1 MAMQTDP
8 FDPAGRQQAQPAAR
22 PQRRGSGLVLAGVA
36 VAAGLAGGGVVAAVD
51 HTSNSSSSSPSP
63 AAAPS
68 TTTKTDTSEFPS
80 SFTARSSA
88 GGKSINA
95 IYQADGPGVVTVL
108 ATSQSSGSS
117 GFSVPGFSQP
127 NQSQET
133 VSQGS
138 GFVLDKKGY
147 ILTNE
152 HVVDGAKTVRV
163 SFANQENVTATV
175 VGSDRST
182 DLALLKVNVPANQ
195 LHPLALGNSSALHVG
210 DPVVAIGNPF
220 GLARTVTAGIVSA
233 LQRQITAPNG
243 FAIDHAIQTD
253 AAINHGNSG
262 GPLINAAGQVIG
274 INAQLPANSNVDGN
288 VGIGFAIPID
298 TAKPVIA
305 QLRESGRV
313 SHAWLG
319 ISGANID
326 STLPQT
332 LNLPSKTGVL
342 ISGIVPGGPA
352 DKAGIH
358 PGNNSVVV
366 NGQAYCTG
374 GDVITAVDGKTV
386 TSFNSLSNAIA
397 AKHPGDKVKLT
408 LKSSAGTR
416 TIEVTLGTQPASPP
430 SARSDCG
437 TG

>member
-1 MAMQTDP
+1 MQTDP
-8 FDPAGRQQAQPAAR
+8 FDPAAQRDAPPAAR
-22 PQRRGSGLVLAGVA
+22 SRRGSGIVLAGVA

-51 HTSNSSSSSPSP
+51 HTSGSSSASP
-63 AAAPS
+63 ASAP
-68 TTTKTDTSEFPS
+68 TATAKPDASEFPS

-108 ATSQSSGSS
+108 ATSQSQGSG

-163 SFANQENVTATV
+163 MFANQENVTATV

-195 LHPLALGNSSALHVG
+195 LHPLALGSSANTHVG

-233 LQRQITAPNG
+233 VQRQITAPNG

-274 INAQLPANSNVDGN
+274 INAQLPSNSNVDGN

-298 TAKPVIA
+298 TAKPVIQ
-305 QLRESGRV
+305 QLRQNGRV
-313 SHAWLG
+313 AHAWLG

-332 LNLPSKTGVL
+332 LRLPAKKGVL

-352 DKAGIH
+352 DRAGITS
-358 PGNNSVVV
+358 GNNSVVV
-366 NGQAYCTG
+366 NGQSYCTG
-374 GDVITAVDGKTV
+374 GDVITAVDGKPV
-386 TSFNSLSNAIA
+386 TSFDGLSAAIA
-397 AKHPGDKVKLT
+397 GKQPGAKIKLT
-408 LKSSAGTR
+408 LASSAGTR
-416 TIEVTLGTQPASPP
+416 TVTVTLGTQPASPP
-430 SARSDCG
+430 SARSECG

>member
-1 MAMQTDP
+1 MQTDP
-8 FDPAGRQQAQPAAR
+8 FDPAAQREAPPAS
-22 PQRRGSGLVLAGVA
+22 PSRRGSGIVLAGVA
-36 VAAGLAGGGVVAAVD
+36 VAAGLAGGAVVAAVD
-51 HTSNSSSSSPSP
+51 HTSGSSSNSP
-63 AAAPS
+63 AAAP
-68 TTTKTDTSEFPS
+68 TATAKPDPSESPS

-88 GGKSINA
+88 GGKSINT

-108 ATSQSSGSS
+108 ATSQASGSS
-117 GFSVPGFSQP
+117 GFSAPGFSQP
-127 NQSQET
+127 NQSRAT
-133 VSQGS
+133 VAQGS
-138 GFVLDKKGY
+138 GFVLDTKGY

-163 SFANQENVTATV
+163 SFANQENVSATV

-195 LHPLALGNSSALHVG
+195 LHPLALGNSGGVNVG

-233 LQRQITAPNG
+233 VQRQITAPNG

-274 INAQLPANSNVDGN
+274 INAQLPSNSNVDGN

-298 TAKPVIA
+298 TAKPVIQ
-305 QLRESGRV
+305 QLRQSGRV

-326 STLPQT
+326 PSLPQT
-332 LNLPSKTGVL
+332 LHLPSKTGVL

-352 DKAGIH
+352 DKARIH

-366 NGQAYCTG
+366 SGQAYCTG
-374 GDVITAVDGKTV
+374 GDVI
-386 TSFNSLSNAIA
+386 
-397 AKHPGDKVKLT
+397 
-408 LKSSAGTR
+408 
-416 TIEVTLGTQPASPP
+416 
-430 SARSDCG
+430 
-437 TG
+437 

>member
-1 MAMQTDP
+1 MGMQTDP
-8 FDPAGRQQAQPAAR
+8 FDPAGRQPAQPAAR
-22 PQRRGSGLVLAGVA
+22 PRRGSGIVIAGVA

-51 HTSNSSSSSPSP
+51 HTSSESTKTP

-68 TTTKTDTSEFPS
+68 STTQRDPSDFPS

-108 ATSQSSGSS
+108 ATSQASGSS

-127 NQSQET
+127 NGSQQT
-133 VSQGS
+133 VAQGS

-195 LHPLALGNSSALHVG
+195 LHPLALGNSGGVNVG

-233 LQRQITAPNG
+233 VQRQITAPNG

-262 GPLINAAGQVIG
+262 GPLINASGQVIG
-274 INAQLPANSNVDGN
+274 INAQLPSNSNVDGN

-305 QLRESGRV
+305 QLRQSGRV

-332 LNLPSKTGVL
+332 LHLPSKTGVL

-352 DKAGIH
+352 ATAGIH

-366 NGQAYCTG
+366 SGQAYCTG
-374 GDVITAVDGKTV
+374 GDVITAVNGKPV
-386 TSFNSLSNAIA
+386 TSFDSLSAAIA
-397 AKHPGDKVKLT
+397 ARQPGDKVKLT
-408 LKSSAGTR
+408 LKNTTGTR
-416 TIEVTLGTQPASPP
+416 TVEVTLGTQPASPP
-430 SARSDCG
+430 SARSECG

>member
-1 MAMQTDP
+1 MQTDP
-8 FDPAGRQQAQPAAR
+8 FDPAGRQQAPPAGR
-22 PQRRGSGLVLAGVA
+22 PRRGSALVIAGVA

-51 HTSNSSSSSPSP
+51 HNSSSSTTTPT
-63 AAAPS
+63 AAP
-68 TTTKTDTSEFPS
+68 TTTSNDPSEFPS

-88 GGKSINA
+88 GGESINA

-108 ATSQSSGSS
+108 ATSQTSGSTGS
-117 GFSVPGFSQP
+117 STIPGSSQP
-127 NQSQET
+127 SQPQAT
-133 VSQGS
+133 ISQGS
-138 GFVLDKKGY
+138 GFVLDKNGY

-163 SFANQENVTATV
+163 SFANKENVAATV
-175 VGSDRST
+175 IGSDRST
-182 DLALLKVNVPANQ
+182 DLALLKVNVPSNQ
-195 LHPLALGNSSALHVG
+195 LHPLALGNSGVVHVG
-210 DPVVAIGNPF
+210 DPVIAIGNPF
-220 GLARTVTAGIVSA
+220 GLASTVTAGIVSA

-274 INAQLPANSNVDGN
+274 INAQLPSNSNVDGN

-305 QLRESGRV
+305 QLRQSGRV

-326 STLPQT
+326 STLPQG
-332 LNLPSKTGVL
+332 LHLPSKTGVL
-342 ISGIVPGGPA
+342 ISGIVPNGPA

-366 NGQAYCTG
+366 SGQPYCTG
-374 GDVITAVDGKTV
+374 GDVITAVDGKPI
-386 TSFNSLSNAIA
+386 TSFDSLANAIGS
-397 AKHPGDKVKLT
+397 KRPGDKVKLT
-408 LKSSAGTR
+408 LKSNAGSR
-416 TIEVTLGTQPASPP
+416 TVEVTLGSQPSSPP
-430 SARSDCG
+430 SASSDCG

>member
-1 MAMQTDP
+1 MQTDP
-8 FDPAGRQQAQPAAR
+8 FDPAAQRDATPASR
-22 PQRRGSGLVLAGVA
+22 PRRGSGIVLAGVA

-51 HTSNSSSSSPSP
+51 HTSGSSSNSP
-63 AAAPS
+63 AAAPAA
-68 TTTKTDTSEFPS
+68 TANPDPSEFPS
-80 SFTARSSA
+80 SFTARSTA
-88 GGKSINA
+88 GGKSINS
-95 IYQADGPGVVTVL
+95 IYQADGPGVVTVI
-108 ATSQSSGSS
+108 ATSRTQGSS
-117 GFSVPGFSQP
+117 GFSVP
-127 NQSQET
+127 NQSGAT

-138 GFVLDKKGY
+138 GFVLDRQGY

-163 SFANQENVTATV
+163 SFANQENVAATV

-195 LHPLALGNSSALHVG
+195 LHPLALGSSTGVHVG

-233 LQRQITAPNG
+233 VQRQITAPNG

-274 INAQLPANSNVDGN
+274 INAQLPSNSNVDGN

-298 TAKPVIA
+298 TAKPVIQ
-305 QLRESGRV
+305 QLRQNGRV

-326 STLPQT
+326 PNLPQT
-332 LNLPSKTGVL
+332 LRLPAKKGVL

-352 DKAGIH
+352 DHAGIKS
-358 PGNNSVVV
+358 GNNSVVV

-374 GDVITAVDGKTV
+374 GDVITAVDGKPV
-386 TSFNSLSNAIA
+386 TSFDSLSAAIA
-397 AKHPGDKVKLT
+397 GKQPGDKVKLT
-408 LKSSAGTR
+408 LASSTGTR
-416 TIEVTLGTQPASPP
+416 TIDVTLGTQPASPP
-430 SARSDCG
+430 SARSACG

>member
-8 FDPAGRQQAQPAAR
+8 FDPAGRQQAPPAAR
-22 PQRRGSGLVLAGVA
+22 PRRGSGLVIAGVA
-36 VAAGLAGGGVVAAVD
+36 VAAGLAGGGVVAALG
-51 HTSNSSSSSPSP
+51 HTSGSSASPSP
-63 AAAPS
+63 AAAPA
-68 TTTKTDTSEFPS
+68 TTSKPDPSEFPS

-95 IYQADGPGVVTVL
+95 IYRADGPGVVTVL
-108 ATSQSSGSS
+108 ATSKTSGSG

-163 SFANQENVTATV
+163 SFANQDNVTATV
-175 VGSDRST
+175 IGSDRST
-182 DLALLKVNVPANQ
+182 DLALLKVNVPGNQ
-195 LHPLALGNSSALHVG
+195 LHPLALGNSAAVHVG

-274 INAQLPANSNVDGN
+274 INAQLPSNSNVDGN

-305 QLRESGRV
+305 QLRQSGRV
-313 SHAWLG
+313 AHAWLG

-332 LNLPSKTGVL
+332 LNLPSKSGVL

-358 PGNNSVVV
+358 SGNNSVVA

-374 GDVITAVDGKTV
+374 GDVITAVDGKKI
-386 TSFNSLSNAIA
+386 TSFDSLSAAIA
-397 AKHPGDKVKLT
+397 SKQPGAKVKLT
-408 LKSSAGTR
+408 LASTAGTR
-416 TIEVTLGTQPASPP
+416 TVEVTLGTQPASPP
-430 SARSDCG
+430 SARSACG